1 MWKMWITLWITF
13 KFFIFHFFNFSFFQF
28 LIFFLYNK
36 KKKIFQLFLN
46 KVLTFGKQYVI
57 INAENEKKG
66 SSKNEKR
73 KNLCD
78 L

>member
-1 MWKMWITLWITF
+1 MDNLETF
-13 KFFIFHFFNFSFFQF
+13 RVTMGVENYNDFSSY
-28 LIFFLYNK
+28 IIR
-36 KKKIFQLFLN
+36 KKIFQLFLN
-46 KVLTFGKQYVI
+46 KVLTFGKQYAI
-57 INAENEKKG
+57 IKAEIEKKG